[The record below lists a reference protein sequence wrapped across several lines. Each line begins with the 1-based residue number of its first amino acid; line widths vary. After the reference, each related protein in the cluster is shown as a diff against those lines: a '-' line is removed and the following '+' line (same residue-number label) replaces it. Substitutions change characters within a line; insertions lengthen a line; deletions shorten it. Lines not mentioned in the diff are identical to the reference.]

1 MQPTCHQKSKRRIV
15 ASQFCLAESIRFFDK
30 VLEKSKKIDIVDGS
44 LIKQIIGVMS
54 CLYESVFVFRQ
65 ELTTSE
71 VNKNIDQLI
80 QIVQDNGGKLLKN
93 EYWGLRTLAYTIKK
107 NKKGHYVMLIL
118 DTSAQA
124 LEEIKNKVS
133 LSTDIIRD
141 QIVRI
146 EEFDGKDSIMLS
158 SQEKW

>member
-1 MQPTCHQKSKRRIV
+1 
-15 ASQFCLAESIRFFDK
+15 
-30 VLEKSKKIDIVDGS
+30 
-44 LIKQIIGVMS
+44 MS

-65 ELTTSE
+65 DLTASE
-71 VNKNIDQLI
+71 VNKNIDQLV

-118 DTSAQA
+118 DTPAQA

-146 EEFDGKDSIMLS
+146 EAFDGKDSIMLS
-158 SQEKW
+158 SQDKW